1 MKTISILNFKGGVGK
16 TSLATNLSF
25 ALTMRGAK
33 VLLVDCDRQGN
44 SSSLLPEGAR
54 AAPTLTEVLQGKAS
68 FNDAIR
74 PARENLDVLPAS
86 GDLQEAAKHIL
97 MTGMRAYGTLKN
109 AVARH
114 QDYDFILFDHSPS
127 LSSITEA
134 ALLASDAMIVPCLL
148 EPYAVEGLIDMIN
161 KLGDT
166 LTGLDH
172 EVDLIGIVP
181 FRLDKR
187 YAMTKEYHDSLKEH
201 FGERILHPV
210 RTDGTV
216 SKAQSLGQTV
226 FEYDPRSNAAADF
239 MALAS
244 LLVPEEVTA

>member
-1 MKTISILNFKGGVGK
+1 LNFKGGVGK

-25 ALTMRGAK
+25 ALTLRGAR
-33 VLLVDCDRQGN
+33 VLLVDCDRQKN
-44 SSSLLPEGAR
+44 STSLLPDDR
-54 AAPTLTEVLQGKAS
+54 RDPPTLTEVLQSKAS
-68 FNDAIR
+68 LQDAIR
-74 PARENLDVLPAS
+74 PARENLDVLPSS

-97 MTGMRAYGTLKN
+97 MTGMRAYGALKN
-109 AVARH
+109 AVARL
-114 QDYDFILFDHSPS
+114 QGYDFVIFDHSPS
-127 LSSITEA
+127 LSSITETV
-134 ALLASDAMIVPCLL
+134 LLASDEMLVPCQL

-187 YAMTKEYHDSLKEH
+187 YAMTKEYLDSLKEH

-216 SKAQSLGQTV
+216 SRAQSVGQTV
-226 FEYDPRSNAAADF
+226 FEYDPKSNAAADF
-239 MALAS
+239 MALATI
-244 LLVPEEVTA
+244 LVPEEVTA